1 MSERRGLHLQNGRV
15 DLELRV
21 VEQTRLPVHDGVDEP
36 ERRRGLRENGE
47 IGLAI
52 DQLVAKNEQKRR
64 VAGLA
69 LNRLLIERVC
79 FLRTDKQMKE
89 KNGQSEPHVHRKR
102 SELQRIVRGDI
113 EQELNELGGQEGL
126 AGRAD
131 RELLHDGGGQMD
143 QIGERERI
151 EGVRL
156 RCEAELLDGRS
167 GHSKSGGER
176 SGRWVAVQLD
186 EVGEKRF
193 DEVESGRIRGGG
205 AETKKH
211 GEKTGGR
218 GGDGGEGDEIG
229 EGAGELGV
237 GETEEKKILDGGRD
251 WKGKEEKIG
260 IRLDWKRE

>member
-1 MSERRGLHLQNGRV
+1 MSERRGLHFQNGRV
-15 DLELRV
+15 DFELRV

-36 ERRRGLRENGE
+36 ERRRRFRENGE

-69 LNRLLIERVC
+69 LNRLLIEGVC
-79 FLRTDKQMKE
+79 FLKTNKHMKE
-89 KNGQSEPHVHRKR
+89 GNAQSEPHVHRKR

-113 EQELNELGGQEGL
+113 EQELNEFGGQKGL
-126 AGRAD
+126 AGRAN

-151 EGVRL
+151 EGARL

-167 GHSKSGGER
+167 GHSESGGER
-176 SGRWVAVQLD
+176 RGRWVAVELD
-186 EVGEKRF
+186 EVCEKRF
-193 DEVESGRIRGGG
+193 DEVESGQIGGG
-205 AETKKH
+205 SAETKKH

-218 GGDGGEGDEIG
+218 RGDGGEGDEIG
-229 EGAGELGV
+229 ERAGELGV
-237 GETEEKKILDGGRD
+237 GETEEKEIEDGGRD
-251 WKGKEEKIG
+251 
-260 IRLDWKRE
+260 